1 VEDTLN
7 IRCNWKS
14 IFFFIEETLR
24 LSTWLIVA
32 ASLITLKRV
41 WLSRLK
47 QHNFVSIVDIKA
59 ELGTVAYIYKANYC
73 VKFCVVAL
81 SSF

>member
-1 VEDTLN
+1 MN

-14 IFFFIEETLR
+14 IFFFVEETLR
-24 LSTWLIVA
+24 LSTWLI
-32 ASLITLKRV
+32 TLKQV

-47 QHNFVSIVDIKA
+47 QHNFVGIVDIKA